1 MMLRTFVIAVALTA
15 GGLAPLAA
23 QSRATTDTALASMVA
38 AERAFSRHSATVN
51 TQSAFLAYMAQNALL
66 YRPRVVRAHDFLRA
80 RPTPP
85 DLLLLW
91 EPVFADMSAAGDL
104 GYTTGPWIASSRSQR
119 TAQPTFGQYVTLW
132 RRQQDGSWKA
142 EIDGGIAHGPDP
154 VGPTGVETAPVPDWR
169 GGGTRAAAEAGLL
182 AADSA
187 FAVSAKDDVAAAF
200 QRRGTAHMRLLRTGR
215 FPLTADSAISY
226 LRATSG
232 YTWKPAAAAVSSS
245 GDLGYTHGVYS
256 IPATQRGRANESGDY
271 LRIWRRDSSGDWRV
285 ALDLTS
291 PAQ

>member
-1 MMLRTFVIAVALTA
+1 MMLRTFVLAVSLSAA
-15 GGLAPLAA
+15 GLAPLAA
-23 QSRATTDTALASMVA
+23 QSRATADTALASVVA

-51 TQSAFLAYMAQNALL
+51 TQSAFLQYLAENALL
-66 YRPRVVRAHDFLRA
+66 YRPRVVQGRAFLQA
-80 RPTPP
+80 RPMPA

-91 EPVFADMSAAGDL
+91 EPVFADVSAAGDL

-142 EIDGGIAHGPDP
+142 ELDAGIAHGPDP
-154 VGPTGVETAPVPDWR
+154 IGPTGLRTAPAPQWR
-169 GGGTRAAAEAGLL
+169 QAGTRAAAEASLM

-187 FAVSAKDDVAAAF
+187 LAVSAKDNVAAVF
-200 QRRGTAHMRLLRTGR
+200 QRRATAHMRLLRTGR
-215 FPLTADSAISY
+215 FPLTADSATAY
-226 LRATSG
+226 LRATTG
-232 YTWKPAAAAVSSS
+232 YTWKPVAAATSSS
-245 GDLGYTHGVYS
+245 GDLGYTYGLYAVTAGHN
-256 IPATQRGRANESGDY
+256 ARASETGDY
-271 LRIWRRDSSGDWRV
+271 LRIWRRDEGGDWRV